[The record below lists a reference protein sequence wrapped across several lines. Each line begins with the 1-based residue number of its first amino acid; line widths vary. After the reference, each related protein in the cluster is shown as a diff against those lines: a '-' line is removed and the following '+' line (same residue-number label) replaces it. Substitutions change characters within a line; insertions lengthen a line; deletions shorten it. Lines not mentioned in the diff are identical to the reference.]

1 MLDDGIY
8 VLAYFHKDSITSYQ
22 KFCDKKE
29 RIEKDWDKKKKIEK
43 DVIKKIVKKRHVST
57 KMVFLVVM

>member
-29 RIEKDWDKKKKIEK
+29 RIEKDWDKKKRL
-43 DVIKKIVKKRHVST
+43 KK
-57 KMVFLVVM
+57 MW